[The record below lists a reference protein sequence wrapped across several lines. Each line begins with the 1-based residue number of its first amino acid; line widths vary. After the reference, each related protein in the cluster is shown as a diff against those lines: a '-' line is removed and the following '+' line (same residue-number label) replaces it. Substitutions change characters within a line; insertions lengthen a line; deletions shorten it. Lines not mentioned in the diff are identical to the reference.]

1 MGKSGQSNIR
11 MNKKEYA
18 VQNLMTTTSEYAENA
33 TVHGIKYIFEKVL
46 SNDLNCLLLIQKS

>member
-1 MGKSGQSNIR
+1 MGTKWTNNIT

-18 VQNLMTTTSEYAENA
+18 VQNLVTTTSEYAENA

-46 SNDLNCLLLIQKS
+46 STH

>member
-11 MNKKEYA
+11 MNRKEYA
-18 VQNLMTTTSEYAENA
+18 VQNLMTTTTEYAENA

-46 SNDLNCLLLIQKS
+46 SKDSNGYFF

>member
-11 MNKKEYA
+11 MNKKEYT
-18 VQNLMTTTSEYAENA
+18 VQNLMTTTTEYAETA

-46 SNDLNCLLLIQKS
+46 SKMI